1 MSEISADR
9 IRSHFTRLRHPV
21 DVTLVLREDGW
32 FSIWIPPS
40 WPPVKQEHGPH
51 PDAIRALAAAGRR
64 IGGPIGVV
72 YEGTNV

>member
-1 MSEISADR
+1 MSELLADR
-9 IRSHFTRLRHPV
+9 IRSYFTRPRQPV

-40 WPPVKQEHGPH
+40 GPPAKQEHGPQ
-51 PDAIRALAAAGRR
+51 PDAIRAWAAAGRR

-72 YEGTNV
+72 HEGGNA